1 MPTVVPGPQVAQ
13 PRQEAT
19 TRSQP
24 GDVQTP
30 PVLLSPPTLS
40 PGVPP
45 QPQHPWVSSGCHTSL
60 GATTRPW
67 LGLGTPLVTLHGKGT
82 WWWAGRGHRGD
93 TPHCCGQWVSSP
105 LPLCWV
111 SPGVSHTH
119 WVVSP
124 SVTGDVPSMLSVTS
138 GYRDQ
143 CGPQCSVVLCFGWPC
158 RATPCRVTSATCHG
172 GCDASPR
179 PATGVGDSQ
188 PGVPPACPGA
198 GVTSATQQA
207 APCPQARAH
216 LYPSVPPNPSA
227 TSLGFTC
234 LSWGSGGSLGGH
246 PWVPV
251 PPLGTSESHGLGDGG
266 TI

>member
-1 MPTVVPGPQVAQ
+1 MGV
-13 PRQEAT
+13 
-19 TRSQP
+19 
-24 GDVQTP
+24 TP
-30 PVLLSPPTLS
+30 AW
-40 PGVPP
+40 VPP
-45 QPQHPWVSSGCHTSL
+45 HGHGWAWGHLWSL
-60 GATTRPW
+60 SMAKGP
-67 LGLGTPLVTLHGKGT
+67 GGGQGGDSEGTPHTAVDSGYH
-82 WWWAGRGHRGD
+82 
-93 TPHCCGQWVSSP
+93 PP

-179 PATGVGDSQ
+179 PATGVGASQ